1 MIEVTTMERKWIW
14 IIPLLISLA
23 VGFVLWDMNGF
34 DVSRVAG
41 DWGIIAVMMLAY
53 GLIVA
58 SLPIAER
65 NQDGMTEAATPVQR
79 RYINVM
85 SEKSVK

>member
-1 MIEVTTMERKWIW
+1 MERKWIW

-53 GLIVA
+53 GLIIA
-58 SLPIAER
+58 SLPAAER
-65 NQDGMTEAATPVQR
+65 RVDAASDAVTPVQR
-79 RYINVM
+79 RYIDAM
-85 SEKSVK
+85 SGKSVR